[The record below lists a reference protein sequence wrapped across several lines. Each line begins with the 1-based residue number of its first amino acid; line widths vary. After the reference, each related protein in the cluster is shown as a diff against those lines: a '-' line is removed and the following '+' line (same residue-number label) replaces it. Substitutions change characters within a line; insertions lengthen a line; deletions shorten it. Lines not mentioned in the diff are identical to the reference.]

1 MLGPAL
7 EMSGK
12 KAKRKI
18 TRCNMAADAPPSLVR
33 TTMALCALLIKSV
46 PWRRSDRF
54 DKANPARFQ
63 KILNIR
69 LG

>member
-1 MLGPAL
+1 
-7 EMSGK
+7 
-12 KAKRKI
+12 
-18 TRCNMAADAPPSLVR
+18 MAADAPPSLVR
-33 TTMALCALLIKSV
+33 TTTALCALLIKSV